1 MHANDEHPGTP
12 HSPSK
17 TGSVAPT
24 HDKGSGIVRSAAL
37 LSLGNV
43 TSRVLGLIREQVISY
58 FFGAGVYVSSFRLS
72 DRVLRLLY
80 DLVVGGMLS
89 GALVPVFSEY
99 AQKDRSELW
108 RLASALLTLIAV
120 VVALIVLTIEI
131 LALPL
136 AHILAA
142 GQTQQQQVITAHF
155 FRLMAPAVLL
165 LSVSSIFLALL
176 YALKRFRFAAMATAV
191 YNLGIVVGVPLLA
204 HKFDAF
210 SLALGVLLGGTF
222 QLLVLLPDLR
232 DVRLRISFYWRH
244 PGLRRI
250 FRLYLPVAV
259 ALLVGMA
266 QGLFDGRLA
275 TFTGPSSLAYMANA
289 TTLVQFPLGLVAM
302 AVSYASLP
310 TLSEL
315 AVADSLEHYS
325 ATLER
330 VLRLVIFLSIPAAV
344 GLFVLAEPIVRLV
357 FEHGVFTPQDTLQT
371 ARALR
376 VYAVGLT
383 FAAVDWPLNYGYY
396 ARQNT
401 LTPTLVGIMSVGVYV
416 VVALS
421 LMGPLGMIGLVWG
434 DTAKH
439 FSHAMTMTVLTR
451 RDVGRLGEGALP
463 SALAR
468 MVAAALIMGAVAW
481 QASHTLS
488 RYVNPGSQMG
498 ALVIVGVGV
507 LLGGSVYVVL
517 TQWLGLSESR
527 RLWQEIRRRI

>member
-1 MHANDEHPGTP
+1 MSDYRESAG
-12 HSPSK
+12 
-17 TGSVAPT
+17 GSVSREAAP
-24 HDKGSGIVRSAAL
+24 GQPGIVRSAAL

-43 TSRVLGLIREQVISY
+43 TSRVLGLVREQVISY
-58 FFGAGVYVSSFRLS
+58 FFGAGVHVSSFRLS

-99 AQKDRSELW
+99 AQKDRDELW
-108 RLASALLTLIAV
+108 RLASALMTLIA
-120 VVALIVLTIEI
+120 LIVASIILVIEVF
-131 LALPL
+131 ALPL
-136 AHILAA
+136 AHLLAA
-142 GQTQQQQVITAHF
+142 GQTPTQQQVTAHF
-155 FRLMAPAVLL
+155 FRLMAPAVFL
-165 LSVSSIFLALL
+165 LSMSSVLLAIL
-176 YALKRFRFAAMATAV
+176 YALKRFRFAALATAV

-204 HKFDAF
+204 HRFDAF

-232 DVRLRISFYWRH
+232 DVRLRLSFYWQH

-302 AVSYASLP
+302 AMSYASLP
-310 TLSEL
+310 TLAEF
-315 AVADSLEHYS
+315 AVNNALDRYS
-325 ATLER
+325 RTLEQ
-330 VLRLVIFLSIPAAV
+330 VLRLVLFLSIPAAV
-344 GLFVLAEPIVRLV
+344 GLFVLAEPVVRLV
-357 FEHGVFTPQDTLQT
+357 FEHGAFTPQDTLAT

-376 VYAVGLT
+376 VYAIGLT

-401 LTPTLVGIMSVGVYV
+401 LTPTLVGLASVGVYGI
-416 VVALS
+416 VALT

-451 RDVGRLGEGALP
+451 RDVGRLGRGTLP
-463 SALAR
+463 SALVR
-468 MVAAALIMGAVAW
+468 MALVAAFMGGVTWALMPFMSARLAPWGKVGELVAI
-481 QASHTLS
+481 SVS
-488 RYVNPGSQMG
+488 MVVGGGIYV
-498 ALVIVGVGV
+498 
-507 LLGGSVYVVL
+507 LG
-517 TQWLGLSESR
+517 TRWLGLEESR
-527 RLWQEIRRRI
+527 LIWHQFRQRI

>member
-1 MHANDEHPGTP
+1 MPEAGDGGPP
-12 HSPSK
+12 RDRS
-17 TGSVAPT
+17 
-24 HDKGSGIVRSAAL
+24 SGIVRSAAL

-80 DLVVGGMLS
+80 DLIVGGMLS

-99 AQKDRSELW
+99 AQKDREELW
-108 RLASALLTLIAV
+108 RLASALLTLIAMLV
-120 VVALIVLTIEI
+120 SAIILTIEL
-131 LALPL
+131 LAVPL
-136 AHILAA
+136 AHLLAA
-142 GQTQQQQVITAHF
+142 GQTPAQQQVTAHF
-155 FRLMAPAVLL
+155 FRLMAPAVFL
-165 LSVSSIFLALL
+165 LSISSVLLAIL
-176 YALKRFRFAAMATAV
+176 YALKRFRFAALATAV
-191 YNLGIVVGVPLLA
+191 YNLGIVIGVPLLA
-204 HKFDAF
+204 HRFDAF
-210 SLALGVLLGGTF
+210 SLALGVLLGGAF

-259 ALLVGMA
+259 ALLVGMT

-302 AVSYASLP
+302 AMSYASLP
-310 TLSEL
+310 TLSEY
-315 AVADSLEHYS
+315 AVNNALEKYSL
-325 ATLER
+325 TLEQ
-330 VLRLVIFLSIPAAV
+330 VLRLVLFLSIPAAV
-344 GLFVLAEPIVRLV
+344 GLFVLAEPVVRLV
-357 FEHGVFTPQDTLQT
+357 FEHGAFTRQDTVET

-376 VYAVGLT
+376 VYAIGLT

-401 LTPTLVGIMSVGVYV
+401 LTPTLVGIFSVGVYV
-416 VVALS
+416 VVALT

-439 FSHAMTMTVLTR
+439 FSHAMTMTALTR
-451 RDVGRLGEGALP
+451 RDVGRLGQGTLV
-463 SALAR
+463 SALVR
-468 MVAAALIMGAVAW
+468 MLLAAAVMGVMIHAGV
-481 QASHTLS
+481 HTLEGVLAPWGKGGELAAVS
-488 RYVNPGSQMG
+488 AGI
-498 ALVIVGVGV
+498 IVGGGV
-507 LLGGSVYVVL
+507 YLLSSR
-517 TQWLGLSESR
+517 WLGLEEPR
-527 RLWQEIRRRI
+527 YLWHQFRRRI